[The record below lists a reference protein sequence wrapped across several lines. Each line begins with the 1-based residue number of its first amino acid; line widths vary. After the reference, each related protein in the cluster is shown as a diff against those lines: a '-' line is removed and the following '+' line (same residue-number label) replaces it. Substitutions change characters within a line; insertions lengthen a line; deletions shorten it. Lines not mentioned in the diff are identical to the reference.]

1 MVVADPDEAPPM
13 AEVVQEGAGFYV
25 SCRVHGRIEPEPG
38 KVWVSHIS
46 AGMACATHLLFVFHG
61 RGAR

>member
-1 MVVADPDEAPPM
+1 MGASEKAV
-13 AEVVQEGAGFYV
+13 AEVVQEGRGFYV
-25 SCRVHGRIEPEPG
+25 DCRVHGRIEPEPG

-46 AGMACATHLLFVFHG
+46 ASMACVSHLLFVFHG